1 MPDELRPFGTLDA
14 RTILD
19 EVAPFIYYDIDPILA
34 TFTTRVRR
42 FAASGICGIYNLF
55 VLNCMLGNV
64 TVSIF
69 KDALKD
75 YENLPV
81 LHAVYDAQQE
91 TNLLTRIEAFM
102 HQARRYRE
110 RSK

>member
-1 MPDELRPFGTLDA
+1 
-14 RTILD
+14 
-19 EVAPFIYYDIDPILA
+19 
-34 TFTTRVRR
+34 
-42 FAASGICGIYNLF
+42 
-55 VLNCMLGNV
+55 MLGNV

-69 KDALKD
+69 NYALRD

-102 HQARRYRE
+102 HQAKLYHE
-110 RSK
+110 RSL

>member
-1 MPDELRPFGTLDA
+1 
-14 RTILD
+14 
-19 EVAPFIYYDIDPILA
+19 
-34 TFTTRVRR
+34 VRQ
-42 FAASGICGIYNLF
+42 FAASGASGICNLF

-69 KDALKD
+69 NYALRD

-102 HQARRYRE
+102 HQAKLYHE
-110 RSK
+110 RSL